1 MNSKDAIKQFFNER
15 ALNWEEL
22 CFHDSKKLN
31 EILNICAIKKGEK
44 ILDVGCGT
52 GVFTKKLV
60 ETQADCIVGI
70 DLSDKMI
77 EVAKSNVTDNRVSF
91 VTEDFDE
98 FYSDQYD
105 CIIIYS
111 AYPHFLDKNK
121 FAEKINEL
129 LKAGGRF
136 IIAHSQSKEKINS
149 CHNNKASHISNKLKQ
164 PQDEFEYFKKWFEP
178 KLFIDNEEMYIILG
192 EK

>member
-1 MNSKDAIKQFFNER
+1 MNNNDDIKQFFNER
-15 ALNWEEL
+15 AQIWDEI
-22 CFHDSKKLN
+22 CFHDVNKLN
-31 EILNICAIKKGEK
+31 EILRICDIKKGER

-52 GVFTKKLV
+52 GVFTKKLI

-77 EVAKSNVTDNRVSF
+77 EIAKSNFADSRVSF
-91 VTEDFDE
+91 VAENFYDFCSE
-98 FYSDQYD
+98 QYD

-111 AYPHFLDKNK
+111 AYPHFLDKEK
-121 FAEKINEL
+121 FAKKIHQL

-136 IIAHSQSKEKINS
+136 VIAHSQSKEEINS
-149 CHNNKASHISNKLKQ
+149 CHNKKASNISTILKQ
-164 PQDEFEYFKKWFEP
+164 PNIEFEHFKKWFEP
-178 KLFIDNEEMYIILG
+178 KAFIDNKKMYIILG